1 MAPITEHD
9 AHHPALERAL
19 NRFAN
24 VVVHFITHHWLFA
37 VNGTMALYLVLA
49 TLAPL
54 LVAAGWELPGNAIY
68 LLFRPICHQL
78 PSRSYFLAGHPMAC
92 CQRCAAIYGAFL
104 LGGVL
109 FVVLRDRLRP
119 LPWKAYLVLIA
130 PLALDGISQLP
141 GWRTSTWELRTLTGG
156 LFGLATVWLVYPFFH
171 RTMVEMRLLLQ
182 QTGGLGRQPVTVR
195 DG

>member
-1 MAPITEHD
+1 MAPLTRLE
-9 AHHPALERAL
+9 ARRPTLERTI
-19 NRFAN
+19 NRVADI
-24 VVVHFITHHWLFA
+24 VVRFITHHWLFA
-37 VNGTMALYLVLA
+37 VNGAMVLYLALA

-54 LVAAGWELPGNAIY
+54 FVAIGWELPGNVIY

-78 PSRSYFLAGHPMAC
+78 PSRSYMLAGHQMAC

-104 LGGVL
+104 IGGVL
-109 FVVLRDRLRP
+109 FALLRDRLPP
-119 LPWKAYLVLIA
+119 LHWKAYLVLVA
-130 PLALDGISQLP
+130 PLALDGLSQLP

-171 RTMVEMRLLLQ
+171 RTMVEIRLLLQ
-182 QTGGLGRQPVTVR
+182 QTGGVGPQPVALR